1 MYHMRLGTHCTVVV
15 TGHAVHGVH
24 SVASLV
30 LHAKRGIR
38 CVGKA
43 ICSMA
48 KKTLSGNCASRSCAV
63 MKLSLPPL
71 LFAPWLFVSCS
82 HADARVLVTACAHDN
97 ACSRTHCFFRA
108 LSRPPSQC
116 PVKRMCRA
124 RGAAET
130 GECLCCVFHY
140 TILYIPSV

>member
-1 MYHMRLGTHCTVVV
+1 MAGHCLELRVESLFHSAGQGCSGVALGDTSTLGASGELYHMRLGTHCTVVV

-48 KKTLSGNCASRSCAV
+48 KNTLSGNCASRSCAV

-97 ACSRTHCFFRA
+97 ACSRTHCFFG
-108 LSRPPSQC
+108 L
-116 PVKRMCRA
+116 
-124 RGAAET
+124 
-130 GECLCCVFHY
+130 
-140 TILYIPSV
+140 